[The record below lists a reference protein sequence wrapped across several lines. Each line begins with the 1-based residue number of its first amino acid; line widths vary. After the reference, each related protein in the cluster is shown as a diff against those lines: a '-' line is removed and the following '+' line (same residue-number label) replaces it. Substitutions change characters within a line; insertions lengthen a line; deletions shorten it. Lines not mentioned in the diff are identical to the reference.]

1 MEKLKKL
8 IYSVYYLPENL
19 IYSVKYLPQILYFG
33 GLGFFFYAISIAGT
47 GNDFIPFVNSV
58 CLPFTGFFLYITL
71 IAMKNYRTKREFG
84 GKGCWKRYSSRIINS
99 TVFGMFLAIILYSIL
114 MAFVFTSYSLL

>member
-33 GLGFFFYAISIAGT
+33 SLGIILYEIIIEE
-47 GNDFIPFVNSV
+47 FIPDS
-58 CLPFTGFFLYITL
+58 LLIPFGIFFLYITVL
-71 IAMKNYRTKREFG
+71 AIKNYGTKREFG
-84 GKGCWKRYSSRIINS
+84 GKNKS
-99 TVFGMFLAIILYSIL
+99 
-114 MAFVFTSYSLL
+114 